1 MLAGAPIMSQ
11 KKSSLS
17 VRRHERYACDLPAL
31 VRVVPEEC
39 GRVRLVGSEL
49 DKAGNTPVRLVD
61 CSPGG
66 FGFNTGVFLPKM
78 LRLEIVI
85 EADTTTGRP
94 ALSTTI
100 KIRRVIML
108 DYTPAYFIG
117 ASFEDSELSK
127 GSGLRALIEHIRRLG
142 AGASDTEAKRA

>member
-1 MLAGAPIMSQ
+1 M
-11 KKSSLS
+11 
-17 VRRHERYACDLPAL
+17 
-31 VRVVPEEC
+31 
-39 GRVRLVGSEL
+39 
-49 DKAGNTPVRLVD
+49 RLVD

-85 EADTTTGRP
+85 EPDTTTGRL
-94 ALSTTI
+94 AFSTTI

-117 ASFEDSELSK
+117 ASFEDSEVSERPA
-127 GSGLRALIEHIRRLG
+127 LRALIEHIKQMD
-142 AGASDTEAKRA
+142 AGTSDAEAKRA

>member
-1 MLAGAPIMSQ
+1 MPH

-17 VRRHERYACDLPAL
+17 VRRHERYAFDLPAL
-31 VRVVPEEC
+31 VRVVPEDR

-66 FGFNTGVFLPKM
+66 FGFNTKVFLPKM
-78 LRLEIVI
+78 LRLEIAI
-85 EADTTTGRP
+85 EPDTTTGQP
-94 ALSTTI
+94 ALSTTV

-108 DYTPAYFIG
+108 DYTPTYFIG
-117 ASFEDSELSK
+117 ASFEDSEVS
-127 GSGLRALIEHIRRLG
+127 SGPALRALIERITRMD
-142 AGASDTEAKRA
+142 AGTSDAEAKRA